1 VFHNLNK
8 SLHKVRVNSIP
19 LPIYLRTYLPAF
31 FRRFGVPFKMPD
43 KDFDYLFPQAKAN
56 PVELRGYV
64 WKVIVDPTRKD
75 DEPGMFYGRLFRM
88 IDIRLNRDEKS
99 TWPEGI
105 VFEHVTSGGRL
116 TYQDGLLMDLTN
128 SKVIQKKP
136 RVRDRSRRSTCRSNI
151 KGKPMT
157 IKPNH
162 ISTNSQM
169 RRFVLIR
176 VEDLTGVSGTGEV
189 AEGTVF
195 SSGLAVIR
203 WLREPYAM
211 GVYQNLDDVIS
222 VHGHEGRTQ
231 LQFID

>member
-1 VFHNLNK
+1 
-8 SLHKVRVNSIP
+8 
-19 LPIYLRTYLPAF
+19 
-31 FRRFGVPFKMPD
+31 MPD

-56 PVELRGYV
+56 SVELRGYV

-75 DEPGMFYGRLFRM
+75 DDPGMFFGRLFRM
-88 IDIRLNRDEKS
+88 VDIRLNRDEKS

-105 VFEHVTSGGRL
+105 VFAHITSGCHL

-136 RVRDRSRRSTCRSNI
+136 RVRDRSRRSTCRSDI
-151 KGKPMT
+151 KGKSMT

-162 ISTNSQM
+162 TSSISQM

-211 GVYQNLDDVIS
+211 GVYQTLDDVIS

>member
-1 VFHNLNK
+1 
-8 SLHKVRVNSIP
+8 
-19 LPIYLRTYLPAF
+19 
-31 FRRFGVPFKMPD
+31 MPD

-64 WKVIVDPTRKD
+64 WKVIVDPTRNND
-75 DEPGMFYGRLFRM
+75 DPGMFFGRLFRM

-105 VFEHVTSGGRL
+105 IFENVTSGCRL

-136 RVRDRSRRSTCRSNI
+136 RVRDRSRRSTCRSDI

-162 ISTNSQM
+162 ISSNSQM
-169 RRFVLIR
+169 RRLVLIR

-211 GVYQNLDDVIS
+211 GVYQTLDDVIS

>member
-1 VFHNLNK
+1 M
-8 SLHKVRVNSIP
+8 S
-19 LPIYLRTYLPAF
+19 
-31 FRRFGVPFKMPD
+31 D
-43 KDFDYLFPQAKAN
+43 KNFDYLLPQSRAN
-56 PVELRGYV
+56 QIEHRGYV
-64 WKVIVDPTRKD
+64 WKVIVDPTRDND
-75 DEPGMFYGRLFRM
+75 DPGIFFGRLFRM

-105 VFEHVTSGGRL
+105 SFEHITSGCRL
-116 TYQDGLLMDLTN
+116 TYKDGLLMDLTN

-136 RVRDRSRRSTCRSNI
+136 RIRDRSRRTGCRNQA
-151 KGKPMT
+151 KGESMVR
-157 IKPNH
+157 KPNQ
-162 ISTNSQM
+162 ISSNSQM

-195 SSGLAVIR
+195 SSGLAVIH

-211 GVYQNLDDVIS
+211 GVYQTLEDVIS

>member
-1 VFHNLNK
+1 MK
-8 SLHKVRVNSIP
+8 IP
-19 LPIYLRTYLPAF
+19 DR
-31 FRRFGVPFKMPD
+31 
-43 KDFDYLFPQAKAN
+43 DFDYLFPQAKAN
-56 PVELRGYV
+56 PAELRGYV
-64 WKVIVDPTRKD
+64 WKVIADPTRKD

-105 VFEHVTSGGRL
+105 VFEHVTSGYRL
-116 TYQDGLLMDLTN
+116 TYQDSLLMDLTN

-136 RVRDRSRRSTCRSNI
+136 RVRDRSRRSVCRSDI

-157 IKPNH
+157 IKPNP
-162 ISTNSQM
+162 ISSNSQM

-211 GVYQNLDDVIS
+211 GVYQTLDDVIS

>member
-1 VFHNLNK
+1 
-8 SLHKVRVNSIP
+8 
-19 LPIYLRTYLPAF
+19 
-31 FRRFGVPFKMPD
+31 MPGKDLDYFIAQD
-43 KDFDYLFPQAKAN
+43 KKN

-64 WKVIVDPTRKD
+64 WKVIIDPTRVD
-75 DEPGMFYGRLFRM
+75 DDPGMFFGRLFRM

-105 VFEHVTSGGRL
+105 VFEHITSGCRL
-116 TYQDGLLMDLTN
+116 TYKDGLLMDLTN

-136 RVRDRSRRSTCRSNI
+136 RIRDRSRRPGCRNQA
-151 KGKPMT
+151 KGESMARKQ
-157 IKPNH
+157 NH
-162 ISTNSQM
+162 IPSNSQM

-195 SSGLAVIR
+195 SSGLAVIH
-203 WLREPYAM
+203 WLREPNAM
-211 GVYQNLDDVIS
+211 GVYQSLEDVIS

>member
-1 VFHNLNK
+1 
-8 SLHKVRVNSIP
+8 
-19 LPIYLRTYLPAF
+19 
-31 FRRFGVPFKMPD
+31 MPGKDLDYFIAQD
-43 KDFDYLFPQAKAN
+43 KKN

-64 WKVIVDPTRKD
+64 WKVIMDPTRVD
-75 DEPGMFYGRLFRM
+75 DDPGMFFGRLFRM

-105 VFEHVTSGGRL
+105 VFEHITSGCRL
-116 TYQDGLLMDLTN
+116 TYKDGLLMDLTN

-136 RVRDRSRRSTCRSNI
+136 RIRDRSRRPDCRNQA
-151 KGKPMT
+151 KGESMAR
-157 IKPNH
+157 KPNQ
-162 ISTNSQM
+162 IPSNSQM

-195 SSGLAVIR
+195 SSGLAVIH
-203 WLREPYAM
+203 WLRAPYAM
-211 GVYQNLDDVIS
+211 GVDQSLEDVMS

>member
-1 VFHNLNK
+1 
-8 SLHKVRVNSIP
+8 
-19 LPIYLRTYLPAF
+19 
-31 FRRFGVPFKMPD
+31 MPD
-43 KDFDYLFPQAKAN
+43 KDFDYLFPQVKAN

-75 DEPGMFYGRLFRM
+75 DDPGMFFGRLFRM
-88 IDIRLNRDEKS
+88 IDIRINRDEKS
-99 TWPEGI
+99 IWPEGI
-105 VFEHVTSGGRL
+105 IFENVTSGCCL

-128 SKVIQKKP
+128 SRVIQKKP
-136 RVRDRSRRSTCRSNI
+136 RVRDRSRRSTCRSDI

-162 ISTNSQM
+162 IPSNSLM

-176 VEDLTGVSGTGEV
+176 AEDFNGVSGTGEV

-211 GVYQNLDDVIS
+211 GVYQTLDDVIS

>member
-1 VFHNLNK
+1 MPGKDLD
-8 SLHKVRVNSIP
+8 
-19 LPIYLRTYLPAF
+19 F
-31 FRRFGVPFKMPD
+31 FIAQD
-43 KDFDYLFPQAKAN
+43 KKN

-64 WKVIVDPTRKD
+64 WKVIMDPTRVD
-75 DEPGMFYGRLFRM
+75 DDPGMFYGRLFRM

-105 VFEHVTSGGRL
+105 VFEHIASGCRL
-116 TYQDGLLMDLTN
+116 TYKDGLLMDLTN

-136 RVRDRSRRSTCRSNI
+136 RIRDRSRRPDCRNQA
-151 KGKPMT
+151 KGESMARKQ
-157 IKPNH
+157 NQ
-162 ISTNSQM
+162 ISSNSQM

-195 SSGLAVIR
+195 SSGLAVIH

-211 GVYQNLDDVIS
+211 GVYQTLEDVIS

>member
-1 VFHNLNK
+1 
-8 SLHKVRVNSIP
+8 
-19 LPIYLRTYLPAF
+19 
-31 FRRFGVPFKMPD
+31 MPGKDLDYFIAQD
-43 KDFDYLFPQAKAN
+43 KKN

-64 WKVIVDPTRKD
+64 WKVIMDPTRVD
-75 DEPGMFYGRLFRM
+75 DDPGMFFGRLFRM

-105 VFEHVTSGGRL
+105 VFEHITSGCRL
-116 TYQDGLLMDLTN
+116 TYKDGLLMDLTN
-128 SKVIQKKP
+128 SKMIQKKP
-136 RVRDRSRRSTCRSNI
+136 RIRNRSRRSGSRNQT
-151 KGKPMT
+151 KGESMARKQNQIP
-157 IKPNH
+157 
-162 ISTNSQM
+162 SNSQM

-195 SSGLAVIR
+195 SSGLAVIH
-203 WLREPYAM
+203 WVREPYAM
-211 GVYQNLDDVIS
+211 GVYQSLEDVIS

>member
-1 VFHNLNK
+1 M
-8 SLHKVRVNSIP
+8 S
-19 LPIYLRTYLPAF
+19 
-31 FRRFGVPFKMPD
+31 D
-43 KDFDYLFPQAKAN
+43 KNFDYLFPQPKPN
-56 PVELRGYV
+56 PIEHRGYV
-64 WKVIVDPTRKD
+64 WKVIVDPTRDKD
-75 DEPGMFYGRLFRM
+75 DPGIFFGRLFRM
-88 IDIRLNRDEKS
+88 IDIRINRDEKS

-105 VFEHVTSGGRL
+105 VFEHITSGCRL
-116 TYQDGLLMDLTN
+116 TYKDGLLMDLTN

-136 RVRDRSRRSTCRSNI
+136 RIRDRSRRSGCRNQT
-151 KGKPMT
+151 KGESMARKQ
-157 IKPNH
+157 NH
-162 ISTNSQM
+162 ISSTSQM

-195 SSGLAVIR
+195 SSGLAVIH

-211 GVYQNLDDVIS
+211 GVYQTLEDVIS

>member
-1 VFHNLNK
+1 MQCKDLD
-8 SLHKVRVNSIP
+8 
-19 LPIYLRTYLPAF
+19 F
-31 FRRFGVPFKMPD
+31 FIAQD
-43 KDFDYLFPQAKAN
+43 KKN

-64 WKVIVDPTRKD
+64 WKVIMDPTRVD
-75 DEPGMFYGRLFRM
+75 DDPGMFFGRLFRM

-105 VFEHVTSGGRL
+105 VFEHITSGCRL
-116 TYQDGLLMDLTN
+116 SYKDGLLMDLTN

-136 RVRDRSRRSTCRSNI
+136 RVRDRSRRKGCRNEA
-151 KGKPMT
+151 KGESMT
-157 IKPNH
+157 RKPNQ
-162 ISTNSQM
+162 IPSNSQM

-176 VEDLTGVSGTGEV
+176 VDDLTGVSGTGEV

-195 SSGLAVIR
+195 SSGLAVIH

-211 GVYQNLDDVIS
+211 GVYQTLEDVIS

>member
-1 VFHNLNK
+1 
-8 SLHKVRVNSIP
+8 
-19 LPIYLRTYLPAF
+19 
-31 FRRFGVPFKMPD
+31 
-43 KDFDYLFPQAKAN
+43 
-56 PVELRGYV
+56 
-64 WKVIVDPTRKD
+64 
-75 DEPGMFYGRLFRM
+75 M

-105 VFEHVTSGGRL
+105 VFEHITSGCRL
-116 TYQDGLLMDLTN
+116 TYKDGLLMDLTN

-136 RVRDRSRRSTCRSNI
+136 RIRDRSRRSGCRNQT
-151 KGKPMT
+151 KGESMARKQ
-157 IKPNH
+157 NH
-162 ISTNSQM
+162 ISSTSQM

-195 SSGLAVIR
+195 SSGLAVIH

-211 GVYQNLDDVIS
+211 GVYQTLEDVIS

>member
-1 VFHNLNK
+1 ML
-8 SLHKVRVNSIP
+8 
-19 LPIYLRTYLPAF
+19 
-31 FRRFGVPFKMPD
+31 D
-43 KDFDYLFPQAKAN
+43 KDLDFFIAQDKKN

-64 WKVIVDPTRKD
+64 WKVIMDPTRVGD
-75 DEPGMFYGRLFRM
+75 DPGMFFGRLFRM

-105 VFEHVTSGGRL
+105 VFEYITSGCRL
-116 TYQDGLLMDLTN
+116 TYKDGLLMDLTN

-136 RVRDRSRRSTCRSNI
+136 RTRNRSQRIGCRNQT
-151 KGKPMT
+151 KGGSMT
-157 IKPNH
+157 RKPNH
-162 ISTNSQM
+162 ISSTSQM

-189 AEGTVF
+189 AEGAVF
-195 SSGLAVIR
+195 SSGMAVIH

-211 GVYQNLDDVIS
+211 GVYQTLEDVIS
-222 VHGHEGRTQ
+222 IHGHEGRTQ

>member
-1 VFHNLNK
+1 
-8 SLHKVRVNSIP
+8 
-19 LPIYLRTYLPAF
+19 
-31 FRRFGVPFKMPD
+31 MPD
-43 KDFDYLFPQAKAN
+43 KDFDYLFTQAKAN

-75 DEPGMFYGRLFRM
+75 DEPGLFYGRLFRM

-105 VFEHVTSGGRL
+105 IFENVTSGCRL

-136 RVRDRSRRSTCRSNI
+136 RVRNRSQRSVCKNDI
-151 KGKPMT
+151 KDKPMT

-162 ISTNSQM
+162 ISSNSQM

-176 VEDLTGVSGTGEV
+176 AEDLTGVSGTGEV

-203 WLREPYAM
+203 WLQEPYAM

>member
-1 VFHNLNK
+1 
-8 SLHKVRVNSIP
+8 
-19 LPIYLRTYLPAF
+19 
-31 FRRFGVPFKMPD
+31 MPGKDLDYFIAQD
-43 KDFDYLFPQAKAN
+43 KKN

-64 WKVIVDPTRKD
+64 WKVIMDPTRVD
-75 DEPGMFYGRLFRM
+75 DDPGMFFGRLFRM

-105 VFEHVTSGGRL
+105 VFEHITSGCRL

-136 RVRDRSRRSTCRSNI
+136 RIRDRSRRPDCRNQA
-151 KGKPMT
+151 KGESMARKQ
-157 IKPNH
+157 NH
-162 ISTNSQM
+162 ISSTSQM

-195 SSGLAVIR
+195 SSGLAVIH

-211 GVYQNLDDVIS
+211 GVYQTLEDVIS

>member
-1 VFHNLNK
+1 
-8 SLHKVRVNSIP
+8 
-19 LPIYLRTYLPAF
+19 
-31 FRRFGVPFKMPD
+31 MPGKDLDYFIAQD
-43 KDFDYLFPQAKAN
+43 KKN

-64 WKVIVDPTRKD
+64 WKVIMDPTRVD
-75 DEPGMFYGRLFRM
+75 DDPGMFFGRLFRM

-105 VFEHVTSGGRL
+105 VFEHITSGYRL
-116 TYQDGLLMDLTN
+116 TYKDGLLMDLTN

-136 RVRDRSRRSTCRSNI
+136 RIRDRSRRSGCRNQT
-151 KGKPMT
+151 KGESMARKQ
-157 IKPNH
+157 NH
-162 ISTNSQM
+162 ISSTSQM

-195 SSGLAVIR
+195 SSGLAVIH

-211 GVYQNLDDVIS
+211 GVYQTLEDVIS

>member
-1 VFHNLNK
+1 
-8 SLHKVRVNSIP
+8 
-19 LPIYLRTYLPAF
+19 
-31 FRRFGVPFKMPD
+31 MPGKDLDYFIAQD
-43 KDFDYLFPQAKAN
+43 KKN

-64 WKVIVDPTRKD
+64 WKVIMDPTRVD
-75 DEPGMFYGRLFRM
+75 DDPGMFFGRLFRM

-105 VFEHVTSGGRL
+105 VFEHITSGCRL
-116 TYQDGLLMDLTN
+116 TYKDGLLMDLTN
-128 SKVIQKKP
+128 SKMIQKKP
-136 RVRDRSRRSTCRSNI
+136 RIRNRSRRSGSRNQT
-151 KGKPMT
+151 KGESMARKQNQIP
-157 IKPNH
+157 
-162 ISTNSQM
+162 SNSQM

-195 SSGLAVIR
+195 SSGLSVIH
-203 WLREPYAM
+203 WLREPFAM
-211 GVYQNLDDVIS
+211 GVYQSLEDVIS

>member
-1 VFHNLNK
+1 
-8 SLHKVRVNSIP
+8 
-19 LPIYLRTYLPAF
+19 
-31 FRRFGVPFKMPD
+31 MPGKDLDYFIAQD
-43 KDFDYLFPQAKAN
+43 KKN

-64 WKVIVDPTRKD
+64 WKVIMDPTRVD
-75 DEPGMFYGRLFRM
+75 DDPGMFFGRLFRM

-105 VFEHVTSGGRL
+105 VFEHVTSGCRL
-116 TYQDGLLMDLTN
+116 IYKDGLLMDLTN

-136 RVRDRSRRSTCRSNI
+136 RIRNRSRRTGCTNQT
-151 KGKPMT
+151 KGESMAR
-157 IKPNH
+157 KPNQ
-162 ISTNSQM
+162 ISSNNQM

-176 VEDLTGVSGTGEV
+176 VEDITGVSGTGEV

-195 SSGLAVIR
+195 SSGLAVIH
-203 WLREPYAM
+203 WLREPHAM
-211 GVYQNLDDVIS
+211 GVYQTLEDVIS

>member
-1 VFHNLNK
+1 
-8 SLHKVRVNSIP
+8 
-19 LPIYLRTYLPAF
+19 
-31 FRRFGVPFKMPD
+31 MPD

-56 PVELRGYV
+56 SVELRGYV

-75 DEPGMFYGRLFRM
+75 NDPGMFFGRLFRM

-105 VFEHVTSGGRL
+105 VFAHITSGCRL

-136 RVRDRSRRSTCRSNI
+136 RVRDRSRRSTCRSDK

-157 IKPNH
+157 IKPNQTSS
-162 ISTNSQM
+162 ISQM

-211 GVYQNLDDVIS
+211 GVYQTLDDVIS

>member
-1 VFHNLNK
+1 MPGKDLDY
-8 SLHKVRVNSIP
+8 SI
-19 LPIYLRTYLPAF
+19 AQ
-31 FRRFGVPFKMPD
+31 D
-43 KDFDYLFPQAKAN
+43 KKN

-64 WKVIVDPTRKD
+64 WKVIMDPTRVD
-75 DEPGMFYGRLFRM
+75 DDPGMFFGRLFRM

-105 VFEHVTSGGRL
+105 VFEHIISGCRL
-116 TYQDGLLMDLTN
+116 SYIDGLLMDLTN

-136 RVRDRSRRSTCRSNI
+136 RIRDRSRRPDCRNQA
-151 KGKPMT
+151 KGESMARKQ
-157 IKPNH
+157 NH
-162 ISTNSQM
+162 ISSTSQM

-195 SSGLAVIR
+195 SSGLAVIH

-211 GVYQNLDDVIS
+211 GVYQTLEDVIS

>member
-1 VFHNLNK
+1 
-8 SLHKVRVNSIP
+8 
-19 LPIYLRTYLPAF
+19 
-31 FRRFGVPFKMPD
+31 MPD
-43 KDFDYLFPQAKAN
+43 KNLDYLFPQEKTK

-64 WKVIVDPTRKD
+64 WKVIVDPTRND
-75 DEPGMFYGRLFRM
+75 DDPGMFFGRLFRM

-116 TYQDGLLMDLTN
+116 TYQEGLLMDLTN

-136 RVRDRSRRSTCRSNI
+136 RVRDRSRRSKCRSDI
-151 KGKPMT
+151 KGMPMT

-162 ISTNSQM
+162 NLTNSQM

-203 WLREPYAM
+203 WLREPFAM

>member
-1 VFHNLNK
+1 MPGKDLDFFITQEK
-8 SLHKVRVNSIP
+8 NS
-19 LPIYLRTYLPAF
+19 
-31 FRRFGVPFKMPD
+31 
-43 KDFDYLFPQAKAN
+43 

-64 WKVIVDPTRKD
+64 WKVIMDPTRVD
-75 DEPGMFYGRLFRM
+75 DDPGMFFGRLFRM

-105 VFEHVTSGGRL
+105 VFEHITSGCRL
-116 TYQDGLLMDLTN
+116 TYKDGLLMDLTN

-136 RVRDRSRRSTCRSNI
+136 RIRDRSRRSICRSDI

-157 IKPNH
+157 KKPNQ
-162 ISTNSQM
+162 ISSNSQM

-176 VEDLTGVSGTGEV
+176 AEDLTGVSGTGEV

-211 GVYQNLDDVIS
+211 GVYQTLDDVIS

>member
-1 VFHNLNK
+1 
-8 SLHKVRVNSIP
+8 
-19 LPIYLRTYLPAF
+19 
-31 FRRFGVPFKMPD
+31 MPD
-43 KDFDYLFPQAKAN
+43 KDLDSTIAQDKKN
-56 PVELRGYV
+56 PVELQGYV
-64 WKVIVDPTRKD
+64 WFEIMDPTRID
-75 DEPGMFYGRLFRM
+75 DDPGMSFGRLFRM

-105 VFEHVTSGGRL
+105 VFEHITSGCRL
-116 TYQDGLLMDLTN
+116 TYKDGLLMDLTN

-136 RVRDRSRRSTCRSNI
+136 RIRDRSRRTGCRNQAKGESMVRKQKPISST
-151 KGKPMT
+151 
-157 IKPNH
+157 
-162 ISTNSQM
+162 SQM
-169 RRFVLIR
+169 RRFMLIR

-195 SSGLAVIR
+195 SSGLAVIH

-211 GVYQNLDDVIS
+211 GVYQSLEDVIT